1 MYHPAAAL
9 RQTTLRETLAR
20 DFRALPAALLE
31 ARAALAAE
39 LAEPVA
45 AVGQP
50 VGPGTEFGEGPTPAG
65 QDDDQLTLF

>member
-39 LAEPVA
+39 LAEPA
-45 AVGQP
+45 AVVGLP
-50 VGPGTEFGEGPTPAG
+50 VGPGPEPGEAPAPAG
-65 QDDDQLTLF
+65 HDDDQLTLF